1 MQYRKNLLV
10 LLLLLVAASVM
21 GVFQR
26 GPNPEPVASS
36 PTPKESAVPPPLTPA
51 MVATP
56 EVFSGTLEPLDSAR
70 GPVLKKIVKA
80 RFETTQG
87 PLSIEIYP
95 EAAPRAAER
104 FIKLIQARFYD
115 DTPLFR
121 VEPGF
126 IVQFG
131 INSKMAVWNERNFK
145 DDPPLFRLGPGTL
158 GFAKAGPDTNT
169 TQVFIN
175 YADNTPLVEQGGF
188 TAFAK
193 VTKGFE
199 QTFRFK
205 RVEEAGDQA
214 ALWQDTAGFLE
225 GLKVKPDQILTA
237 RIVP

>member
-1 MQYRKNLLV
+1 M
-10 LLLLLVAASVM
+10 LLVAASVM
-21 GVFQR
+21 GVLQR
-26 GPNPEPVASS
+26 GPEPLTPS
-36 PTPKESAVPPPLTPA
+36 PSPKESTTAIA
-51 MVATP
+51 IP
-56 EVFSGTLEPLDSAR
+56 EAFQGPLEPLDPAR
-70 GPVLKKIVKA
+70 APVLKKIVKA

-104 FIKLIQARFYD
+104 FITLIQARFYD

-126 IVQFG
+126 VVQFG
-131 INSKMAVWNERNFK
+131 INSKMAAWKERSFK

-158 GFAKAGPDTNT
+158 AFAKAGPDTNT

-175 YADNTPLVEQGGF
+175 YVDNKPLVEQGY

-199 QTFRFK
+199 QTLRFK
-205 RVEEAGDQA
+205 RVEEAGDQGM
-214 ALWQDTAGFLE
+214 LWRDTAGFLK